1 MTKGNLTGDYSP
13 YKLVINIM
21 YHLQGYILHRSTAM
35 FYSRVLG
42 AAELTQAA
50 EQPYTRI
57 LQINYMDQS
66 LGALRRGYIQSE
78 NKFEQKLSIV

>member
-1 MTKGNLTGDYSP
+1 
-13 YKLVINIM
+13 
-21 YHLQGYILHRSTAM
+21 M